1 MDKGKVLVAGGAG
14 FIGSWLCEELLKQ
27 NFGVICVDNLCTG
40 REQNVS
46 NLKQNKNFEFINHD
60 ITKPLPESLG
70 KIDFIFHLASPA
82 SPPAYQKLAI
92 ETLLVNSN
100 GTLNLLELARKNN
113 AVFLF
118 ASTSE
123 VYGNPMQH
131 PQKETYWG
139 NVNPNGIRSMYDE
152 SKRFG
157 EALCM
162 AYLRKY
168 NIDLRIARIFNT
180 YGPRM
185 RADDGRVIS
194 NFINQSL
201 QNKPLTIYG
210 DGKQTRSLCYIS
222 DLAEGLLS
230 LMFAEGIKGEVV
242 NLGNSNERTIIE
254 LADIIKRLTNSKSD
268 ILFKDLPQDDP
279 ERRCPDISKAE
290 KFLNWT
296 PRVNL
301 EEGLEKTV
309 EWYKDNL

>member
-1 MDKGKVLVAGGAG
+1 MKNVLVAGGAG
-14 FIGSWLCEELLKQ
+14 FIGSWLCEELLNKG
-27 NFGVICVDNLCTG
+27 FSVLCVDNLCTG
-40 REQNVS
+40 REKNIS
-46 NLKQNKNFEFINHD
+46 HLKDNKNFEFLMQD
-60 ITKPLPESLG
+60 ITKPIENISCN
-70 KIDFIFHLASPA
+70 IDFIFHLASPA

-100 GTLNLLELARKNN
+100 GTLNLLELARKDNS
-113 AVFLF
+113 VFLF

-162 AYLRKY
+162 AYFRKY

-201 QNKPLTIYG
+201 QNKPLTVYG
-210 DGKQTRSLCYIS
+210 DGKQTRSLCYVS
-222 DLAEGLLS
+222 DLVEGLLS
-230 LMFAEGIKGEVV
+230 LMFTEGIRGEVI
-242 NLGNSNERTIIE
+242 NLGNPHERTIFE
-254 LADIIKRLTNSKSD
+254 LAEIIRRLTNSKSK
-268 ILFKDLPQDDP
+268 ISFKELPQDDP

-290 KFLNWT
+290 KLLNWN
-296 PRVNL
+296 PKIFL
-301 EEGLEKTV
+301 EQGLQETI
-309 EWYKDNL
+309 EWYKANL